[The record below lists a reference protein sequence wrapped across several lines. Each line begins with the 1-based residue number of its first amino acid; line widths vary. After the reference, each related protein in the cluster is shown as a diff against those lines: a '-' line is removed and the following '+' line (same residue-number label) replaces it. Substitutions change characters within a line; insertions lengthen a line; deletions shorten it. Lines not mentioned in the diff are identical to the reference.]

1 MRRKAD
7 DASLPP
13 TGDQLPVGPRPN
25 KAIPQPEKTRFI
37 LVHDLPIEGRDD
49 GITSVRFEVPADGIV
64 DDLKQAISELQDLLS
79 ASADLRPQCF
89 PATAARASSRCLWT
103 WHLQLAAGGWACGLG
118 ACTGGS
124 WQPAAGARDVAR
136 LWLAGATCYGT
147 LGSASLSRR
156 GVPGPERRPL
166 RSRNAIHAVH
176 LRHHALSGSDLLWG
190 SCISSG
196 LVTSR
201 DVSTSF
207 VLIFGAV
214 RVRRRVG
221 RKFDA
226 LLYPGRP
233 SWQLKCKPGRSL
245 TALEVRILGRLT
257 SAARSATHEFALHRC
272 PETGSS
278 KVPEWS
284 FRGTPRSELG

>member
-64 DDLKQAISELQDLLS
+64 DDLKQAISEICCRHLLTS
-79 ASADLRPQCF
+79 GPNASRQQQHA
-89 PATAARASSRCLWT
+89 
-103 WHLQLAAGGWACGLG
+103 HLLAACGLGTCSWQPAACGLG